1 MDVYQRRRLVAL
13 SALAGVFILIVL
25 LIRSCGGDDSETPET
40 LAGGA
45 TGATGLAGA
54 ALSQEQYIAQGDEI
68 CRSVNTSISEIDAG
82 DANAAAEER
91 GTDIAS
97 ELSQLQSLGAP
108 TDGQD
113 ELDEFLQA
121 LQDQVSSYEKRSLAV
136 ERGDDSAVQELD
148 ARIAE
153 AEDAAAQ
160 AARQF
165 GFEACGDFSATGDG
179 GGAGGGGGGGGEET
193 TTPTDA
199 AAAGTVT
206 PTVPVPTT
214 PAPTTTTP
222 VAPPPADTGTAAPD
236 TGTAPP
242 ADTGTGGTG
251 GGTGDTG
258 GVTP

>member
-13 SALAGVFILIVL
+13 SALAGVFIVIVL

-68 CRSVNTSISEIDAG
+68 CRSINTSISQIDAG
-82 DANAAAEER
+82 DANAAAEEQ

-113 ELDEFLQA
+113 ELDNFLEA

-136 ERGDDSAVQELD
+136 ERGDDAAVQELD
-148 ARIAE
+148 ARIAD
-153 AEDAAAQ
+153 AEDAAAE
-160 AARQF
+160 AAGQF
-165 GFEACGDFSATGDG
+165 GFEACGDFSETGDT
-179 GGAGGGGGGGGEET
+179 GGGGGGGGGGAEET
-193 TTPTDA
+193 TTPDESAT
-199 AAAGTVT
+199 GTVT

-214 PAPTTTTP
+214 PATTTP

-242 ADTGTGGTG
+242 ADTGTGG
-251 GGTGDTG
+251 GGTGGTG

>member
-13 SALAGVFILIVL
+13 SALAGVFIVIVL

-68 CRSVNTSISEIDAG
+68 CRSINTSISQIDAG
-82 DANAAAEER
+82 DANAAAEEQ

-113 ELDEFLQA
+113 ELDNFLEA

-136 ERGDDSAVQELD
+136 ERGDDAAVQELD
-148 ARIAE
+148 ARIAD
-153 AEDAAAQ
+153 AEDAAAE
-160 AARQF
+160 AAGQF
-165 GFEACGDFSATGDG
+165 GFQACGDFSETGDT
-179 GGAGGGGGGGGEET
+179 GGGGGGGGGGAEET
-193 TTPTDA
+193 TTPDESAT
-199 AAAGTVT
+199 GTVT

-214 PAPTTTTP
+214 PATTTP

-242 ADTGTGGTG
+242 ADTGTGG
-251 GGTGDTG
+251 GGTGGTG

>member
-13 SALAGVFILIVL
+13 SALAGVFIVIVL

-45 TGATGLAGA
+45 TGATGIAGA
-54 ALSQEQYIAQGDEI
+54 ALGQEQYIAQGDEI
-68 CRSVNTSISEIDAG
+68 CRSINTSISQIDAS
-82 DANAAAEER
+82 DANAAAEEQ

-113 ELDEFLQA
+113 DLDEFLQA
-121 LQDQVSSYEKRSLAV
+121 LQDQVDSYEKRSLAV
-136 ERGDDSAVQELD
+136 ERGDDAAVQELD
-148 ARIAE
+148 AEIAD
-153 AEDAAAQ
+153 AEDAAARS
-160 AARQF
+160 ARQF
-165 GFEACGDFSATGDG
+165 GFEACGDFSETGDTG
-179 GGAGGGGGGGGEET
+179 GGGGGGGGGGEET
-193 TTPTDA
+193 TTPTDES
-199 AAAGTVT
+199 AAGTVT

-214 PAPTTTTP
+214 PTETTP

-236 TGTAPP
+236 TGAAPP
-242 ADTGTGGTG
+242 ADTGTGGA
-251 GGTGDTG
+251 GGTGGTG

>member
-13 SALAGVFILIVL
+13 SALAGVFIVIVL

-40 LAGGA
+40 LAGA

-54 ALSQEQYIAQGDEI
+54 ALSQDQYIAQGDEI
-68 CRSVNTSISEIDAG
+68 CRSINTSISQIDAG
-82 DANAAAEER
+82 DANAAAEEQ

-113 ELDEFLQA
+113 ELDNFLEA
-121 LQDQVSSYEKRSLAV
+121 LQDQVSSYERRSLAV
-136 ERGDDSAVQELD
+136 ERGDDAAVQELD
-148 ARIAE
+148 ARIAD
-153 AEDAAAQ
+153 AEDAAAE
-160 AARQF
+160 AAGQF
-165 GFEACGDFSATGDG
+165 GFEACGDFSETGDTG
-179 GGAGGGGGGGGEET
+179 GQGGGGGGGAEET
-193 TTPTDA
+193 TTPDESAT
-199 AAAGTVT
+199 GTVT

-214 PAPTTTTP
+214 PATTTP
-222 VAPPPADTGTAAPD
+222 VAPPPADTGTAAPE

-251 GGTGDTG
+251 GGASG